1 MKTFINLFF
10 LLVSSNFS
18 LAGTGFIEISGD
30 PGFSVVLG
38 DEPKGVLGET
48 PLMLSGINVGRHN
61 LAFLKQ
67 GYQRV
72 DHVVEVSANSVT
84 QISMTASD
92 PGVSFGESPSTELL
106 SQRKVGWM
114 DITTWP
120 THCKLEIVGEHWA
133 SSDLVKVAST
143 HRASNLPEGVYK
155 IMATAKGI
163 KAQGELEVVD
173 GKQSACFMNLEESKF
188 IDLVKEMTKAEQAER
203 MAESK
208 AEQAERMAER
218 AVDAAN
224 KATEERLATEKAAL
238 SSKEEN
244 EMLLQEFERLKAKV
258 ETASQVGESKERNE
272 EFSRLLQE
280 FERLKARVENVS
292 REGESKKRNEGLSRN
307 DPISPTTSPP
317 ASFVTGVPSGDTLS
331 VRSGPG
337 TKYRKVSGILNGVR
351 VFVIGEP
358 IINGGTE
365 WVPIK
370 FENSSGWV
378 TTKYLRASERMMFID
393 GESNFRTGPGTE
405 TEVLY
410 QPANGSPGTVIKRE
424 GSWIQ
429 IRLDNGDVGWA
440 HERNLKPLP
449 SGAPK

>member
-30 PGFSVVLG
+30 PGFSVILG
-38 DEPKGVLGET
+38 DEPKGET
-48 PLMLSGINVGRHN
+48 PLMLSGINVGKHN
-61 LAFLKQ
+61 LTFLKQ

-72 DHVVEVSANSVT
+72 DHVVEVSENSVT
-84 QISMTASD
+84 QISITASD
-92 PGVSFGESPSTELL
+92 PGVSFDVSQATKLL
-106 SQRKVGWM
+106 SQRKVGLM

-133 SSDLVKVAST
+133 RSDIVKVAST

-155 IMATAKGI
+155 ITATAEGI
-163 KAQGELEVVD
+163 KAQGELQVVD
-173 GKQSACFMNLEESKF
+173 GEQSACFMNLEESKF
-188 IDLVKEMTKAEQAER
+188 IDLRKELTKVEQAER
-203 MAESK
+203 
-208 AEQAERMAER
+208 QAERALYAAE
-218 AVDAAN
+218 
-224 KATEERLATEKAAL
+224 KATEERLATEKAAR

-244 EMLLQEFERLKAKV
+244 EMLLQEFGRLKAKV

-280 FERLKARVENVS
+280 FERLKSNIETAS
-292 REGESKKRNEGLSRN
+292 QEGESKEMNEK
-307 DPISPTTSPP
+307 
-317 ASFVTGVPSGDTLS
+317 A
-331 VRSGPG
+331 
-337 TKYRKVSGILNGVR
+337 
-351 VFVIGEP
+351 
-358 IINGGTE
+358 
-365 WVPIK
+365 
-370 FENSSGWV
+370 
-378 TTKYLRASERMMFID
+378 AERMMFID
-393 GESNFRTGPGTE
+393 GESNFRTGPSTG

-440 HERNLKPLP
+440 HESNLKPLP